1 MKAKIIKNL
10 AAAALALLTLIG
22 AVGPAPSANNTPEP
36 QPQQPPTETA
46 QSGEWALQLVF
57 LAAETAQEAP
67 PAWDEQPSELLEP
80 EPKEGQ
86 KPAAPIYKAVDLP
99 ADLQRFIYDQCEALG
114 LQAPGVDYETVLALI
129 TVESSCNPNA
139 VSGTHDVGLMQI
151 NESNHQW
158 LQERLGITDF
168 TDPKQNIIA
177 GTTMLADFAEYEDP
191 HKMLMAYNFG
201 PGRAATLWAEG
212 TTSSNYSR
220 TVMERRAE
228 IIEGG
233 TTDE

>member
-1 MKAKIIKNL
+1 MKAKTIKNL

-22 AVGPAPSANNTPEP
+22 AVGSAPSATSDPE
-36 QPQQPPTETA
+36 QEPQQPPAETA
-46 QSGEWALQLVF
+46 QSDEWALQIVS
-57 LAAETAQEAP
+57 LAAGIAQEP
-67 PAWDEQPSELLEP
+67 PLVQDEPPELLKSEP
-80 EPKEGQ
+80 QEEQAPTV
-86 KPAAPIYKAVDLP
+86 PIYKAVDLP

-114 LQAPGVDYETVLALI
+114 LRAPGVDYETVLALI
-129 TVESSCNPNA
+129 TVESSCDPDA
-139 VSGTHDVGLMQI
+139 VSGTHDVGLIQI
-151 NESNHQW
+151 NTSNHQW
-158 LQERLGITDF
+158 LRERLGITDF